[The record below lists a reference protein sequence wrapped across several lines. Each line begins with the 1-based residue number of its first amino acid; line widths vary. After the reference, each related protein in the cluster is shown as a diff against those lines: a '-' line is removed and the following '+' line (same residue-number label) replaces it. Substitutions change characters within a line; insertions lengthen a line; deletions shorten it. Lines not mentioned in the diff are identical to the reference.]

1 MKKFCLLCA
10 LLCILLT
17 TACCSPKTTEK
28 DIKLQGQTEAVWY
41 TVKAPVEGEIR
52 GLILDKGERIRK
64 NQPLFGLGTQDASPE
79 VEKAA
84 TELAKAQAQLNRAS
98 RENNE
103 RERSSAAAA
112 LQTAQSE
119 VQTAEQNYAKMQRLF
134 TIGGVSRQKTEQARL
149 NLEAANAGLAAAQ
162 ARFQQVS
169 REYTPEELEKLK
181 QDVEQAKTAYD
192 ATVLTVEGS
201 EIASPATGIVKE
213 IFVKNGERVQ
223 KGQPVMKLLSSTE
236 CTVKISVSLSDPR
249 IREGT
254 EATVTPAGSKKS
266 FPAVIRQLG
275 QNSLVLF
282 SDRKPEDLPEG
293 ASVDVRINVK
303 GTAD

>member
-1 MKKFCLLCA
+1 MKKFCMLCA
-10 LLCILLT
+10 LLCILFT
-17 TACCSPKTTEK
+17 TACSSPKTTEK

-52 GLILDKGERIRK
+52 GILDKGERIRK
-64 NQPLFGLGTQDASPE
+64 SQPLFGLGTQDASPE

-103 RERSSAAAA
+103 RERASAVAA

-119 VQTAEQNYAKMQRLF
+119 VQTAEQSYAKMQRLF
-134 TIGGVSRQKTEQARL
+134 AIGGVSRQKTEQARL

-162 ARFQQVS
+162 ARLQQVS

-213 IFVKNGERVQ
+213 ILVKNGEQVQ
-223 KGQPVMKLLSSTE
+223 KDQPVMKLLSSTE
-236 CTVKISVSLSDPR
+236 CTVKISVSLSDPPGWKQKILSCR
-249 IREGT
+249 YPPGG
-254 EATVTPAGSKKS
+254 AKQPGPVL
-266 FPAVIRQLG
+266 RQETG
-275 QNSLVLF
+275 RPSGRSLCRRQ
-282 SDRKPEDLPEG
+282 D
-293 ASVDVRINVK
+293 
-303 GTAD
+303 